1 MCPSGMSSRSAHLC
15 VPELTRSDRWACTL
29 GAVVF
34 VGEHG
39 KGGHFAAHEQP
50 EALAGDLRTMFG
62 RGGGAYGVVSG
73 KDGYAKSG

>member
-1 MCPSGMSSRSAHLC
+1 MCLSGTSRSFCEVH
-15 VPELTRSDRWACTL
+15 VFLTAVRRWACTL

-39 KGGHFAAHEQP
+39 RGGHFAAHEQP
-50 EALAGDLRTMFG
+50 EALVGDLRKMFG
-62 RGGGAYGVVSG
+62 RGGGAYGAVSG

>member
-1 MCPSGMSSRSAHLC
+1 MCLGGTSRPFCEVHVL
-15 VPELTRSDRWACTL
+15 LTAVRRWACTL

-50 EALAGDLRTMFG
+50 EALVGDLRKMFG
-62 RGGGAYGVVSG
+62 RGGGAYGAVSG